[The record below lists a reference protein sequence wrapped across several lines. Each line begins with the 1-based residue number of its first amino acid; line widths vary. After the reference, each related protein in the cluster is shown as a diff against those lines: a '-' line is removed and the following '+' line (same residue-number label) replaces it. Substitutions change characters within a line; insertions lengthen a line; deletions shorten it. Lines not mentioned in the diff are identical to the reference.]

1 MRNNKTKRNRRL
13 LAAAG
18 GLLAVSGPAQ
28 AALDP
33 SDILAYSAGP
43 VVIRPHLRLA
53 EQYSDNIYYSRPLK
67 SDFITILQPG
77 LEGELGRPESQV
89 HVTLNYQLTSLN
101 YASSSRDN
109 SLDHSLNLQSRI
121 VRGLLAPGTPRLVL
135 EGEDAVQFASSIYG
149 GQASFIQGGAA
160 LAGKVERQSYQLE
173 HRLNYNL
180 SEKTGVYGRGTY
192 NATDFEKNSYY
203 LDVGWL
209 RGTAGFQYKGLSK
222 TWFFGEVY
230 YGQSSSHP
238 NLPIPKGPHAESIG
252 GFLGARGAF
261 TAKLGGSV
269 KAGYESVAYGDGSE
283 GVSSPV
289 VEASLDWRPAERTTA
304 VLSYS
309 RHSRLS
315 VQTTKTLLTTDMV
328 NVELRQA
335 LGTASRAAV
344 TVGGSVGFSDYG
356 ASSYW
361 QDRTDTFFRTHA
373 EFSYRL
379 RLWLTAAAGYEFEM
393 LSSSDKRL
401 IDYQINRVTLSVNVG
416 Y

>member
-1 MRNNKTKRNRRL
+1 MRHVKMKRKRRL

-53 EQYSDNIYYSRPLK
+53 EQYSDNIYYSRPVK

-77 LEGELGRPESQV
+77 LEGELGRPDSQV
-89 HVTLNYQLTSLN
+89 HATLNYRLTSLN
-101 YASSSRDN
+101 YAGSGRN
-109 SLDHSLNLQSRI
+109 NALDHNVTLQSRI
-121 VRGLLAPGTPRLVL
+121 VRGLLAPNTPRLVL
-135 EGEDAVQFASSIYG
+135 EGNDTLQFASSIYG
-149 GQASFIQGGAA
+149 GQAGFVQGGAA
-160 LAGKVERQSYQLE
+160 QAGKVDRQSYQLE
-173 HRLNYNL
+173 HELGYNL
-180 SEKTGVYGRGTY
+180 SEKTGVYGRASY
-192 NATDFEKNSYY
+192 DATDFEKGSYF
-203 LDVGWL
+203 LDVGRL
-209 RGTAGFQYKGLSK
+209 RGTAGFQYKGLSR
-222 TWFFGEVY
+222 TWFFGEAY
-230 YGQSSSHP
+230 YGQSSAHP
-238 NLPIPKGPHAESIG
+238 NLPIPKGPYAESVG

-261 TAKLGGSV
+261 TAKLSGSV

-283 GVSSPV
+283 GVGSPV
-289 VEASLDWRPAERTTA
+289 AEASLGWQPAERTSA
-304 VLSYS
+304 LLSYS
-309 RHSRLS
+309 RHTRLS
-315 VQTTKTLLTTDMV
+315 VQTTKTLMTTDMV
-328 NVELRQA
+328 NAEVHQT
-335 LGTASRAAV
+335 LGTAARAAV
-344 TVGGSVGFSDYG
+344 TVGSSLGFSDYG

-361 QDRTDTFFRTHA
+361 KDRTDTFFRAHL

-401 IDYQINRVTLSVNVG
+401 IDYQVNRVTLSVNVG